1 MKTTVLDFVQK
12 QLGLSTTSNSIISNQ
27 FIQVI
32 TPYDNSA
39 DLRDDLE
46 ELYRSWKEVGI
57 VKERIDTLD
66 DEMDCSFTDI
76 YFKPEIFADN
86 GFTSLRIID
95 NQRRFSPVEYLIGT
109 GL

>member
-12 QLGLSTTSNSIISNQ
+12 QLGLSTTANCIISNQ

-32 TPYDNSA
+32 TPYD
-39 DLRDDLE
+39 
-46 ELYRSWKEVGI
+46 
-57 VKERIDTLD
+57 
-66 DEMDCSFTDI
+66 
-76 YFKPEIFADN
+76 FKPEIFDDN

-109 GL
+109 SL